1 MNFSQS
7 NFRRL
12 VVAAATVCVV
22 LLFGASGAQ
31 AAPALAVGPLVAENH
46 DTGDED
52 TSDEDSSEDENSD
65 EDSEDNSD
73 EDSEDEDNS
82 DEDSEDEDEPTNEPS
97 NEPTFTDPPTTDT
110 PDITEMPTQDAGAT
124 SDTAAS
130 PLGWILLGGGVVC
143 AAAAV
148 AVYRRN
154 RHIM

>member
-65 EDSEDNSD
+65 EDEDNSD

>member
-1 MNFSQS
+1 MRI
-7 NFRRL
+7 FRRL
-12 VVAAATVCVV
+12 VVAAATVAVV

-46 DTGDED
+46 DTGDEGD
-52 TSDEDSSEDENSD
+52 TSDEDSSEDDSSD

-82 DEDSEDEDEPTNEPS
+82 DEDSEDEDEPTDEPS

-154 RHIM
+154 RSF